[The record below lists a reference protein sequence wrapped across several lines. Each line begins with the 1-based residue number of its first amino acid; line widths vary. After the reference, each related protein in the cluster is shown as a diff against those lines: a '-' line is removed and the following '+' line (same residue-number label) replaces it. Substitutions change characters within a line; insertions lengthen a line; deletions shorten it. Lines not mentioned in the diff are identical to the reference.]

1 MKAILVN
8 IEFPRIVKQKI
19 VSNTEQAEAFLREQG
34 LFINECSS
42 NSIALA
48 FSKFENNETRYY
60 RFNAGNN
67 SNNPF
72 VILREVTG
80 ARSQSDLKI
89 IGNKVKEKVAE
100 KYPDLDLRLSVYMD
114 SSILRVEGGLLWSQ
128 YFVDKRWIPSYELRF
143 HFIDTTYEEV
153 MNKIDKW
160 IEETLESI
168 AELKRKIKSGE
179 LD

>member
-1 MKAILVN
+1 MKAILVD
-8 IEFPRIVKQKI
+8 IHFPGEIIQKI

-34 LFINECSS
+34 LFVNECSS

-48 FSKFENNETRYY
+48 FSKFENNEKRYHS
-60 RFNAGNN
+60 FNAGNN
-67 SNNPF
+67 SNNPL
-72 VILREVTG
+72 VVLREVTG
-80 ARSQSDLKI
+80 TCSQSDLKQ

-143 HFIDTTYEEV
+143 SFIDTTYEEV
-153 MNKIDKW
+153 MNKVDNW
-160 IEETLESI
+160 IEKTLEEI
-168 AELKRKIKSGE
+168 EELMRKIKSGE

>member
-1 MKAILVN
+1 MKAILVD
-8 IEFPRIVKQKI
+8 IHFPGEIIQKI

-34 LFINECSS
+34 LFVNECSS

-48 FSKFENNETRYY
+48 FSKFENNEKRYHS
-60 RFNAGNN
+60 FNAGNN
-67 SNNPF
+67 SNNPL
-72 VILREVTG
+72 VVLREVTG
-80 ARSQSDLKI
+80 TCSQSDLKQ

-143 HFIDTTYEEV
+143 SFIDTTYEEV
-153 MNKIDKW
+153 MNKVDNW
-160 IEETLESI
+160 IEKTLEEI
-168 AELKRKIKSGE
+168 EELKRKIKSGE

>member
-1 MKAILVN
+1 MAK
-8 IEFPRIVKQKI
+8 
-19 VSNTEQAEAFLREQG
+19 
-34 LFINECSS
+34 
-42 NSIALA
+42 
-48 FSKFENNETRYY
+48 
-60 RFNAGNN
+60 
-67 SNNPF
+67 
-72 VILREVTG
+72 
-80 ARSQSDLKI
+80 
-89 IGNKVKEKVAE
+89 

-143 HFIDTTYEEV
+143 SFIDTTYEEV

-160 IEETLESI
+160 IEETLEEI

>member
-1 MKAILVN
+1 MKAILVD
-8 IEFPRIVKQKI
+8 IHFPREIKQKI

-34 LFINECSS
+34 LFVNECSL

-48 FSKFENNETRYY
+48 FSKFENNEKRYHS
-60 RFNAGNN
+60 FNAGNN
-67 SNNPF
+67 SNNPL
-72 VILREVTG
+72 VVLREVTG
-80 ARSQSDLKI
+80 TCSQSDLKQ

-143 HFIDTTYEEV
+143 SFIDTTYEEV

-160 IEETLESI
+160 IEKTLEEI
-168 AELKRKIKSGE
+168 EELMRKIKSGE

>member
-1 MKAILVN
+1 MKAILVD
-8 IEFPRIVKQKI
+8 IHFPGEIIQKI

-34 LFINECSS
+34 LFVNECSS

-48 FSKFENNETRYY
+48 FSKFENNEKRYHS
-60 RFNAGNN
+60 FNAGNN
-67 SNNPF
+67 SNNPL
-72 VILREVTG
+72 VVLREVTG
-80 ARSQSDLKI
+80 ARSQSDLKQ

-143 HFIDTTYEEV
+143 HFCQISH
-153 MNKIDKW
+153 
-160 IEETLESI
+160 LFC
-168 AELKRKIKSGE
+168 
-179 LD
+179 